1 MLISLFCADVCTV
14 GITCTPMGGFLGS
27 LLSLYGAKVGSIA
40 IEGKHR
46 THISASWMGN
56 LSLER
61 FPLNFSWT
69 FIFGV
74 PCSCSL
80 RVKNN

>member
-1 MLISLFCADVCTV
+1 MLISLFYADVCTV
-14 GITCTPMGGFLGS
+14 GIACTPMGGFLRS

-46 THISASWMGN
+46 THILASWMGN

>member
-14 GITCTPMGGFLGS
+14 AITCTPMGGFLGS
-27 LLSLYGAKVGSIA
+27 LLSLYGAKVGSIV

-46 THISASWMGN
+46 THISASWMVN

-80 RVKNN
+80 RVKSN